1 MRAHKTTFL
10 LAGVAGLLGTIWI
23 TPKTSAQQPKK
34 VDDAALRSSGKT
46 GEEWL
51 VNGLNYGETRYSPLK
66 QIDASNVGR
75 LGLAWSY
82 EVGPGGGTQESTP
95 LVSNGVMYSVT
106 NWSIVFAVDAR
117 TGKEKWRWDPE
128 VNHTTVAPK
137 ICCGVVNRG
146 LGLYEGKVFVPV
158 TDGRLVALDI
168 ETGKPVWE
176 TRVAYTQ
183 DNYTLTMAPRVIRGR
198 VLIGVSGAEYP
209 VRGFIAAYDA
219 NTGKEAWKFY
229 TVPGDFSKPPENEA
243 MRRALATWDT
253 KATKSAGGGTVWDAI
268 SYDPDLDLVYFGTGN
283 AGPWPSDLRNARGK
297 DNLYACSII
306 ALKADTGEYKWHFQ
320 LVPSDSWDYDAVQQ
334 LILAEVT
341 IKGQPR
347 KVIMQ
352 ASKNGFFYV
361 LDRTNGKFISGQPYV
376 KVSWAKG
383 LDEATGRPIVNA
395 DAWYDKTSSAT
406 VQPGP
411 NGGHNW
417 APMSF
422 NPTTGLVYVPATSGT
437 TFNYATDPNFELK
450 PGELNLG
457 IVFGNPNA
465 GAARGGGR
473 GRGGAAGGNAP
484 AATGGEVAT
493 AQAQAAAAPPRPPA
507 PRATAKP
514 QPPMIGPDGPQGG
527 ILTAWDPVTQ
537 TPRWTVAGGGSTG
550 GGTMTTAGNL
560 VFQVLSNGLLRAY
573 TADKGEK
580 VLEIQTNLRTALGPP
595 MTFMLDGKQY
605 VTLQG
610 GQGAAGTGFGGGGA
624 SPVTPKLLTFVLD
637 GKAPLPP
644 PPPQGQGRG
653 QGRGR

>member
-1 MRAHKTTFL
+1 MLVNKTTFAL
-10 LAGVAGLLGTIWI
+10 AGLLVTIWI
-23 TPKTSAQQPKK
+23 APQSSAQQPKK
-34 VDDAALRSSGKT
+34 VDDAALRNAGKT

-51 VNGLNYGETRYSPLK
+51 VNGLNPGETRYSPLK
-66 QIDASNVGR
+66 QIDTTNVGR

-82 EVGPGGGTQESTP
+82 EVGPGGGTQEATP

-106 NWSIVFAVDAR
+106 NWSIVFALDAR

-137 ICCGVVNRG
+137 ICCGIVNRG

-158 TDGRLVALDI
+158 IDGRLVALDI

-176 TRVAYTQ
+176 SRVAYSQ
-183 DNYTLTMAPRVIRGR
+183 DSYTLTMAPRVVRGR

-219 NTGKEAWKFY
+219 STGKEAWKFY
-229 TVPGDFSKPPENEA
+229 TVPGDFSKPPENEV
-243 MRRALATWDT
+243 MRRATATWDT
-253 KATKSAGGGTVWDAI
+253 KATKAGGGGTVWDSI
-268 SYDPDLDLVYFGTGN
+268 SYDPDADLVYFGTGN

-297 DNLYACSII
+297 DNLYVCSII

-320 LVPSDSWDYDAVQQ
+320 LVPGDSWDYDAVQQ
-334 LILAEVT
+334 LILADIT

-361 LDRTNGKFISGQPYV
+361 VDRLTGKFISGQPYV

-383 LDEATGRPIVNA
+383 LDEATGRPIVND
-395 DAWYDKTSSAT
+395 DAYYSKASAAV

-417 APMSF
+417 SPMSF
-422 NPTTGLVYVPATSGT
+422 NPATGLVYVPATSGA
-437 TFNYATDPNFELK
+437 TFSYATDPDFELK
-450 PGELNLG
+450 PGQLNLG
-457 IVFGNPNA
+457 IVFSSPNPPPAGGRA
-465 GAARGGGR
+465 GAA
-473 GRGGAAGGNAP
+473 P
-484 AATGGEVAT
+484 TGEVAT
-493 AQAQAAAAPPRPPA
+493 AAAQAAAAPPRPPA
-507 PRATAKP
+507 PRATTKE
-514 QPPMIGPDGPQGG
+514 QPPVIGPDGPQGG

-537 TPRWTVAGGGSTG
+537 KPRWTVPGGGSTG

-573 TADKGEK
+573 STDKGEK
-580 VLEIQTNLRTALGPP
+580 LLEIQTNLRTAMGPP

-624 SPVTPKLLTFVLD
+624 SPITPKLLTFVID
-637 GKAPLPP
+637 GKAPLPE
-644 PPPQGQGRG
+644 PPPQAQGR
-653 QGRGR
+653 

>member
-1 MRAHKTTFL
+1 MRAHKKTFL
-10 LAGVAGLLGTIWI
+10 LAGLAGLLGTIWI
-23 TPKTSAQQPKK
+23 APKTSAQQPKK

-66 QIDASNVGR
+66 QIDATNVGR

-146 LGLYEGKVFVPV
+146 LGLYERKVIVPV

-176 TRVAYTQ
+176 SRVAYTQ

-219 NTGKEAWKFY
+219 NTGKEAWRFY

-253 KATKSAGGGTVWDAI
+253 KATKAGGGGTVWDSI
-268 SYDPDLDLVYFGTGN
+268 SYDPEADLVYFGTGN

-334 LILAEVT
+334 LILADVT

-361 LDRTNGKFISGQPYV
+361 LDRMTGKFISGQPYV

-383 LDEATGRPIVNA
+383 LDEATGRPIVNE
-395 DAWYDKTSSAT
+395 DAWYDKTSAAT

-422 NPTTGLVYVPATSGT
+422 NPNTGLVYIPATSGT
-437 TFNYATDPNFELK
+437 TFNYATDPDFELK
-450 PGELNLG
+450 PGQLNLG

-465 GAARGGGR
+465 GRGGR
-473 GRGGAAGGNAP
+473 GRGTAA

-493 AQAQAAAAPPRPPA
+493 AQAQAASAPAKQPAAPA
-507 PRATAKP
+507 KAKP
-514 QPPMIGPDGPQGG
+514 QPPIIGPDGPQGG
-527 ILTAWDPVTQ
+527 ILTAWDPATQ
-537 TPRWTVAGGGSTG
+537 TPKWTVAGGGSTG
-550 GGTMTTAGNL
+550 GGTVTTAGNL

-653 QGRGR
+653 R